1 MKIFNIFVASSI
13 VTFSK
18 ERKRLAAYFCDL
30 NNAMTETGIFFDVK
44 FCEEL
49 DNAVPEARKQDE
61 YNSYIDSSD
70 LVLFLVASDCGDYTF
85 EEFRVAFHSV
95 HNPRIV
101 VFSLNTV
108 NELSSKVLFMR
119 EKTVSNA
126 VQFISYNE
134 YNQLED
140 QVRDLVKNLVEKS
153 SPSGMQPPDDLNKIS
168 FFLGASSVENED
180 ERNEILRF
188 VLGLNAKLLHTGT
201 YVQVAPCGDNAS
213 GESSIDIQQTH
224 ENLISNSDTAFF
236 VFFSKADSLTERD
249 LLFAASQ
256 FKQTGSPKIY
266 TYFIDQAE
274 DDGSIVRVKCYID
287 QTLNHYYSIFSSVD
301 SIKLSILL
309 RLSDQNAMPLSVKDS
324 SIVTHEEALL
334 DVTGL
339 DIFSQNKILGQHKR
353 RLSDLTNQYKTVAG
367 EFSLDHNRR
376 DLLKLLSDLDDAIT
390 ELKDTIRQE
399 ENEAL
404 SMLCDMHRN
413 VAKGEMSELMKKAY
427 RLLEKGMIE
436 EAAEI
441 LNKEIVDSYY
451 GSRLTDQIVALKSE
465 VDDAIE
471 MYRHTIHIQKML
483 EESEE
488 TVNTIIACYD
498 TIMQYLPMANPS
510 TYALAMEYAQF
521 LDQQNNPAAESIFMK
536 AEYLL
541 NNPEHNVH
549 PEILAQLYSS
559 MGKYYL
565 HQHNSEMSTKYLE
578 KYYLIAQNL
587 YNSNE
592 EKYALFY
599 SQSCLNYAQ
608 IGAKGKTNIVEHGL
622 SVIRKFYASASH
634 SSQSTYA
641 VDMANYYYLRGN
653 FYGSIFDYHHN
664 LEFYGTMTEELH
676 ETNCSASDHRN
687 TAQKS
692 GETVVNLVKTHSHQK
707 GLLADD
713 NCAVAIESYKTA
725 AELLERHSIRDG
737 LLADIYNGVAE
748 IMRRGDRGKV
758 SERIVKRYYDNAQ
771 TILEGLYTKDPDTYA
786 DALGTVYNNKFVFYL
801 DYGERYYQGL
811 QCLKASESVYSYL
824 YQINPRKNGL
834 GLAECYMQL
843 SNVYDSLGNKKRA
856 VDYAH
861 KGVELLEGL
870 VEINYDRYADKLAWA
885 YSELGLLCN
894 LYNDDILASNYLRK
908 SLDVLE
914 ASEYANF
921 QQSQVEII
929 SKMLVAVQLMIKQ
942 NNEGTNEAIYDLADR
957 VFRFIYVYVKPTF
970 ADSLEFNGTL
980 YSIGEMLLYHF
991 DSVDHEKTMQF
1002 YYPAVTELGKKRR
1015 ADPSVTEEEK
1025 MFINLTLASI
1035 AGLSGDTVKSE
1046 SYFHACL
1053 DSFERTDSYQKLK
1066 PSKKRKGAKKIHK
1079 KKKRLDRRLKI
1090 ADLLH

>member
-30 NNAMTETGIFFDVK
+30 NNAMIETGIFFDVK

-70 LVLFLVASDCGDYTF
+70 LVLFLVESDCGDYTF
-85 EEFRVAFHSV
+85 EEFCVALHSE
-95 HNPRIV
+95 HNPKIV
-101 VFSLNTV
+101 VFSQITENK
-108 NELSSKVLFMR
+108 LSSKVVFMK
-119 EKTVSNA
+119 EKAADNV
-126 VQFISYNE
+126 VQYISYDE
-134 YNQLED
+134 YSQLED
-140 QVRDLVKNLVEKS
+140 HVKDMVTNSVKESTILGIPNTEKI
-153 SPSGMQPPDDLNKIS
+153 NRIT
-168 FFLGASSVENED
+168 FFLGTSSFENED
-180 ERNEILRF
+180 EKNEILRF
-188 VLGLNAKLLHTGT
+188 VLGLNAKLLPKGT
-201 YVQVAPCGDNAS
+201 YVQVAPCSEQPNN
-213 GESSIDIQQTH
+213 ESCIDLQQMH
-224 ENLISNSDTAFF
+224 KNLINNADTAFF
-236 VFFSKADSLTERD
+236 VFFSKVDVLIEDD
-249 LLFAASQ
+249 LSFAASR
-256 FKQTGSPKIY
+256 FKRTGLPKIY
-266 TYFIDQAE
+266 TYFADQDA
-274 DDGSIVRVKCYID
+274 DDDSVLRAKHYID
-287 QTLNHYYSIFSSVD
+287 QTLNHYYSVFSSVD

-339 DIFSQNKILGQHKR
+339 DIFSENKILNQSKR
-353 RLSDLTNQYKTVAG
+353 RLSDLTNQYQAAAE
-367 EFSLDHNRR
+367 EFSLNNNRC
-376 DLLKLLSDLDDAIT
+376 DLLKLLSDLNDAIT
-390 ELKDTIRQE
+390 ELRDQIRNQ

-404 SMLCDMHRN
+404 AMLYEMHRN
-413 VAKGEMSELMKKAY
+413 VAKGELNELTKKAY
-427 RLLEKGMIE
+427 HLLEKGMIE
-436 EAAEI
+436 EAAVI
-441 LNKEIVDSYY
+441 LNKETVDSYY

-483 EESEE
+483 GESES

-498 TIMQYLPMANPS
+498 TIMQYLPMANPN
-510 TYALAMEYAQF
+510 TYVIAMEYAQF
-521 LDQQNNPAAESIFMK
+521 LDQQNNPAAESIFLK

-541 NNPEHNVH
+541 NNPEHNVQI
-549 PEILAQLYSS
+549 EMLAQLYSA
-559 MGKYYL
+559 MGEYYL
-565 HQHNSEMSTKYLE
+565 HQHNSEMSEKYLE
-578 KYYLIAQNL
+578 RYYLIARDL
-587 YNSNE
+587 YDGDE
-592 EKYALFY
+592 EKYTLLYA
-599 SQSCLNYAQ
+599 QSCLNYAQ
-608 IGAKGKTNIVEHGL
+608 IGAEGKTDIVEHGL
-622 SVIRKFYASASH
+622 TAIKKLYDSASH
-634 SSQSTYA
+634 SSQSTFVA
-641 VDMANYYYLRGN
+641 DIANYYYLRGN
-653 FYGSIFDYHHN
+653 FYGSIFEYHYN
-664 LEFYGTMTEELH
+664 LNSYGTMTEELH
-676 ETNCSASDHRN
+676 EANRLASNQRN

-692 GETVVNLVKTHSHQK
+692 EETIVELVKTHSDQN

-713 NCAVAIESYKTA
+713 NCAIAIESYQTA
-725 AELLERHSIRDG
+725 AELLERYSIRDG

-758 SERIVKRYYDNAQ
+758 SEQIVKRYYDNAQ
-771 TILEGLYTKDPDTYA
+771 TILEGLYTTDPDIYA

-914 ASEYANF
+914 ASERADF

-942 NNEGTNEAIYDLADR
+942 NNEGMNESIYDLADR
-957 VFRFIYVYVKPTF
+957 VFRFIYVYVKPSF

-980 YSIGEMLLYHF
+980 YSLGEKLLYHF

-1002 YYPAVTELGKKRR
+1002 YYPAVIELGEKKLS
-1015 ADPSVTEEEK
+1015 DPTVPEEEK
-1025 MFINLTLASI
+1025 MFINFTLASI
-1035 AGLSGDTVKSE
+1035 AGLSGDTEKCE
-1046 SYFHACL
+1046 FYYRAHL
-1053 DSFERTDSYQKLK
+1053 TSFEKTDDFQKLK
-1066 PSKKRKGAKKIHK
+1066 LNEKRKSTK
-1079 KKKRLDRRLKI
+1079 KKHKRKK
-1090 ADLLH
+1090 